1 MSAEATDLRGAF
13 QDSLNCAI
21 ARGQRPSRR
30 LGLGDG
36 TCEAIEAVAYEH
48 PDATPAQIADAY
60 DSFAREHGAAVDPA
74 TAPGLTPRDSIPI
87 ASATED
93 QDHTI

>member
-1 MSAEATDLRGAF
+1 MSGEATDLRGAF
-13 QDSLNCAI
+13 QDSLNRAI
-21 ARGQRPSRR
+21 ARGQRPSRW

-48 PDATPAQIADAY
+48 PDATAAQIANAY

-74 TAPGLTPRDSIPI
+74 NRPTQSPARPVARRDRFD
-87 ASATED
+87 AT
-93 QDHTI
+93 